1 MKHLTKRPNKIIT
14 TADKGGPVV
23 TMDTKII
30 SNKLKIISNKLISNY
45 LTKTIT
51 KLFKQSPLYN
61 RIKW

>member
-1 MKHLTKRPNKIIT
+1 MKHLAKRPNKIIT

-23 TMDTKII
+23 TMNTKII